1 MKKRNLLITLACS
14 TLLLTSCDKIT
25 ATPPNGDD
33 QLVNTQIYI
42 DHNTL
47 STIYDTIKGGDSY
60 ASNVNDLLTQG
71 IAEAVLGKYEVV
83 LDSKAA
89 HGYKINLS
97 GYDDVDDNNKKT
109 EFINN
114 HPAYNNWQSSS
125 YKLTLASKAPSKEEF
140 EARVNIIKD
149 LIDKQIVTTMWGE
162 ANATSYKRNN
172 RFYEVLYARNLS
184 DKLYDVTDGSGKA
197 ISDDVIYNEQINYEY
212 GDKALYKEENG
223 EFNGFNNYDSGEN
236 LFGGYFTQY
245 ALIDG
250 KYDSSTEAGRE
261 NIKSILHLNYY
272 LDYINSSIMP
282 TIMKNLL
289 IEQYVLQE
297 QYVAIGNTGSR
308 KVNYIAIT
316 NNADKDGDKFFNT
329 FLDSYFTGSNVDN
342 LEKDTFDKWEIASDA
357 WKGDPAIIDEK
368 AETKALAE
376 SVFGVASDENPSAND
391 DGHNANDIN
400 GGYIAQY
407 GDNRTLTYYD
417 GTPYADIIDDFSTLT
432 NNIATNN
439 TTNYTSF
446 TEIDGISY
454 EPIVGLSIKID
465 SNTVTDYTTYGW
477 QTRDSSSLPD
487 SVKNKLFSYGFVNEW
502 NSASASDSNQYSG
515 SYLYEVG
522 NTGKYLLRKDTY
534 SNLNESVLWEESGS
548 YYVVEVED
556 IITPDSTA
564 ITENLTAEQ
573 KVKIETN
580 AREAAYT
587 LASGSTYTTNA
598 MIYYLEQCNINYH
611 DQDVYDYF
619 VSTYPRLFED

>member
-25 ATPPNGDD
+25 ATLPNGDD

-83 LDSKAA
+83 LDSSAA

-97 GYDDVDDNNKKT
+97 GYDDVDDDKKT

-140 EARVNIIKD
+140 EARVNIIKN
-149 LIDKQIVTTMWGE
+149 LIDKQIVTTMWSE

-184 DKLYDVTDGSGKA
+184 DKLYDVTDGTGKA
-197 ISDDVIYNEQINYEY
+197 ISPDVIYNEQINYEY
-212 GDKALYKEENG
+212 GENALYEEVNG
-223 EFNGFNNYDSGEN
+223 EFNGFNNYDAGEN

-297 QYVAIGNTGSR
+297 QYV
-308 KVNYIAIT
+308 VNNMFYK
-316 NNADKDGDKFFNT
+316 NNM
-329 FLDSYFTGSNVDN
+329 LQLVIQV
-342 LEKDTFDKWEIASDA
+342 LEKLTTSLLQITLIKM
-357 WKGDPAIIDEK
+357 AI
-368 AETKALAE
+368 
-376 SVFGVASDENPSAND
+376 N
-391 DGHNANDIN
+391 
-400 GGYIAQY
+400 
-407 GDNRTLTYYD
+407 
-417 GTPYADIIDDFSTLT
+417 
-432 NNIATNN
+432 
-439 TTNYTSF
+439 
-446 TEIDGISY
+446 
-454 EPIVGLSIKID
+454 
-465 SNTVTDYTTYGW
+465 
-477 QTRDSSSLPD
+477 SSM
-487 SVKNKLFSYGFVNEW
+487 
-502 NSASASDSNQYSG
+502 NS
-515 SYLYEVG
+515 
-522 NTGKYLLRKDTY
+522 
-534 SNLNESVLWEESGS
+534 
-548 YYVVEVED
+548 
-556 IITPDSTA
+556 
-564 ITENLTAEQ
+564 
-573 KVKIETN
+573 
-580 AREAAYT
+580 
-587 LASGSTYTTNA
+587 
-598 MIYYLEQCNINYH
+598 
-611 DQDVYDYF
+611 
-619 VSTYPRLFED
+619 